1 MKLKILA
8 VADYATVD
16 EITKKLNILGIFST
30 IFAREFPA
38 RHRRLVIVAK
48 IAAELSDTAD
58 ERRLTITLCDDDKV
72 ELVQFEASFSIPHGA
87 SGIRPDF
94 NAVWEINLL
103 EFPHDGHYQISVEVD
118 NAELGTTSL
127 ELIHIK

>member
-8 VADYATVD
+8 IADYATVD
-16 EITKKLNILGIFST
+16 EITQKLNILGIFSA

-38 RHRRLVIVAK
+38 RHRRLVVVAK

-58 ERRLTITLCDDDKV
+58 ERRLTITLCNDDKV
-72 ELVQFEASFSIPHGA
+72 ELVQLETSFSIPHGA

-94 NAVWEINLL
+94 NAVWEINQL
-103 EFPHDGHYQISVEVD
+103 EFPHAGHYQIAVEVD
-118 NAELGTTSL
+118 DVELGTTSL
-127 ELIHIK
+127 ELIPFK